1 MSELLLDLLVCPI
14 VHLMLGLLQDQMED
28 SVQETTG
35 MSFSYGKKW
44 DVIEEIEERKKAAE
58 GGDNKM
64 DRFDAL
70 VERF

>member
-1 MSELLLDLLVCPI
+1 
-14 VHLMLGLLQDQMED
+14 
-28 SVQETTG
+28 

-58 GGDNKM
+58 GGDNKK